1 MELVSGLPV
10 DWIVR
15 IKAIKRV
22 AEVNRSKHLTCL
34 IKLAPDCHKH
44 CNDGSPVGLG
54 QGSDTVGHTI
64 FLSRDMDSLPMGN

>member
-54 QGSDTVGHTI
+54 
-64 FLSRDMDSLPMGN
+64 